1 MGLRANLVKDF
12 NVEYGA
18 CLDFNY
24 DSDGFGDMLDKCKVG
39 YNRFEDYDEIECEA
53 LLNVTEEQILAL
65 DNCEQMAMREL
76 INGAKNFSYA
86 VKSNWLRVEW
96 F

>member
-1 MGLRANLVKDF
+1 MGSRANLVKDF
-12 NVEYGA
+12 NIEYGA
-18 CLDFNY
+18 CLDSNY
-24 DSDGFGDMLDKCKVG
+24 DSEGFSKMLDKCKVG
-39 YNRFEDYDEIECEA
+39 YNRFEDYDEIDCDM
-53 LLNVTEEQILAL
+53 LLNVTEEQMLAL
-65 DNCEQMAMREL
+65 EDCEKKAMKEL

>member
-1 MGLRANLVKDF
+1 MGSRANLVKDF
-12 NVEYGA
+12 NIEYGA
-18 CLDFNY
+18 WLDFNY
-24 DSDGFGDMLDKCKVG
+24 DSEGFGEMLDKCKVG
-39 YNRFEDYDEIECEA
+39 YNRFEDYDEIDCDA
-53 LLNVTEEQILAL
+53 LLNVSEEQILAL
-65 DNCEQMAMREL
+65 DGCEQIAMKEL

>member
-12 NVEYGA
+12 SVEYGA

-24 DSDGFGDMLDKCKVG
+24 NSDGFGDMLDKCKVG
-39 YNRFEDYDEIECEA
+39 YSRFEDYDEIECDA

-65 DNCEQMAMREL
+65 EDYEQKAMREL

>member
-1 MGLRANLVKDF
+1 MVLRANLVKEF
-12 NVEYGA
+12 SVEYGA
-18 CLDFNY
+18 CLGFNY
-24 DSDGFGDMLDKCKVG
+24 DREGFSEMLDKCKVV
-39 YNRFEDYDEIECEA
+39 YIRFEDYDQIDCDD
-53 LLNVTEEQILAL
+53 LLNVTEGQILAL
-65 DNCEQMAMREL
+65 EDCEQKAMKEL

>member
-1 MGLRANLVKDF
+1 MGLKANLVKDF

-18 CLDFNY
+18 CLGFNY
-24 DSDGFGDMLDKCKVG
+24 DSEGFSKMLDKCKVG
-39 YNRFEDYDEIECEA
+39 YNRFEDYDEIDCDM
-53 LLNVTEEQILAL
+53 LLNVTEEQMLAL
-65 DNCEQMAMREL
+65 EDCEQKAMKEL